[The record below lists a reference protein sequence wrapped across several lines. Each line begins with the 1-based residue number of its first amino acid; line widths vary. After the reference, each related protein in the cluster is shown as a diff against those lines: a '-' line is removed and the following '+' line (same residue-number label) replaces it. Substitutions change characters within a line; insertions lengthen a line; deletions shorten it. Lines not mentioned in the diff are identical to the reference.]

1 MELRRVLMVEDE
13 PDIRLVAQLALE
25 SIGGYTVRTCAS
37 GAEALDAVGEFAP
50 DMVLLDV
57 MMPGMDGP
65 TTLGRL
71 RSTAAGGRVPV
82 VFMTAKAQPQE
93 VARFRSLGALDV
105 VAKPFD
111 PLTLAE
117 QLRDIWSRG
126 HE

>member
-1 MELRRVLMVEDE
+1 MELQRVMMVEDE
-13 PDIRLVAQLALE
+13 PDIRLVAQMALE
-25 SIGGYTVRTCAS
+25 SIGGYTVRTCSS
-37 GAEALDAVGEFAP
+37 GAEAIEAVGEFAP
-50 DMVLLDV
+50 DIVLLDV

-71 RSTAAGGRVPV
+71 RSTTAGGAVPI

-93 VARFRSLGALDV
+93 VARYKGLGALDV

-111 PLTLAE
+111 PLTLAD
-117 QLRDIWSRG
+117 QIRDIWRRG